1 MNVPTRLAAAAAL
14 VIGSAGSGPAAAQF
28 FPYPP
33 PPPPAMLCPGP
44 FGPVPCGAPVF
55 IPPPPPMPMP
65 MPPMPMPPGVG
76 APMPGG
82 FPGAGGPPPG
92 IPTTWQDAARA
103 AGVPQDG
110 VLMGQIGSQCGPD
123 PACWA
128 AAWAPIELE
137 RCQNGIGVP
146 GGCFG
151 PNGLGVQILTD
162 PGQVLE
168 DLGESIGD
176 IFGW

>member
-33 PPPPAMLCPGP
+33 PPPQMLCPGP

-55 IPPPPPMPMP
+55 VPPPMPMP
-65 MPPMPMPPGVG
+65 MPPMPMPMPPGVG
-76 APMPGG
+76 APPPTGFPPGG
-82 FPGAGGPPPG
+82 LPPPG

-110 VLMGQIGSQCGPD
+110 VLMGQIGAQCGPD

-162 PGQVLE
+162 PGQVIE
-168 DLGESIGD
+168 DAGAAICSFLGC
-176 IFGW
+176 